1 MLSSYRLLLGLCNN
15 PISRANTLKQVT
27 ITAECANLRLSA
39 SAASGEPQHPWD
51 FVLSAKNSARN
62 NVISEN
68 CEILEH
74 LYQLIRT
81 HFISKC
87 SHLLAK
93 NP

>member
-1 MLSSYRLLLGLCNN
+1 MR
-15 PISRANTLKQVT
+15 VT
-27 ITAECANLRLSA
+27 FITAECANLRLSA
-39 SAASGEPQHPWD
+39 SEASGEPEHPWD
-51 FVLSAKNSARN
+51 FVLSAKNSFKN
-62 NVISEN
+62 GGDFEKSGK
-68 CEILEH
+68 LEH